1 MSLIRWQPMKEVDNL
16 RQQMNHLFDELTH
29 SDRHQNLFSMMTDVT
44 WMPTIELQKTDTDI
58 ILKAHVPG
66 VDAKDID
73 IQVTS
78 DAVLIAGEHKEEK
91 RTEDKGTLRSEF
103 QYGQFSRVVP
113 LPVDVKYEQVKSEF
127 KDGVVTLTLPIAEVN
142 RRHVVKVDLTQEKA
156 REAMTGERQHDEHL
170 QQTMQARTTSELETP
185 TSNDIKQEARATMT
199 EQRMHKEHLDETM
212 QRHAAKEVAVIG
224 KNKNNK

>member
-1 MSLIRWQPMKEVDNL
+1 MSLMRWQPMKELDHL

-29 SDRHQNLFSMMTDVT
+29 SDRHQNLFPTMTDID
-44 WMPTIELQKTDTDI
+44 WMPTIELQQTDTDI
-58 ILKAHVPG
+58 ILKAQVPG

-91 RTEDKGTLRSEF
+91 RTEDKGIFRSEF

-127 KDGVVTLTLPIAEVN
+127 KDGVVTLTLPIAEAN
-142 RRHVVKVDLTQEKA
+142 HRHVVKVNLTQEKA
-156 REAMTGERQHDEHL
+156 RQAMAAERQHDEHL
-170 QQTMQARTTSELETP
+170 QQTMQARANAELETP
-185 TSNDIKQEARATMT
+185 TSNDVQQEARETMT
-199 EQRMHKEHLDETM
+199 QQRMHNEHLNETM
-212 QRHAAKEVAVIG
+212 HSRAASEVGAAE
-224 KNKNNK
+224 KP

>member
-1 MSLIRWQPMKEVDNL
+1 MSLIRWQPMKELDHL

-29 SDRHQNLFSMMTDVT
+29 SDRHHGLFSTMTDVD

-58 ILKAHVPG
+58 ILKAQVPG
-66 VDAKDID
+66 MDTKDID

-78 DAVLIAGEHKEEK
+78 NAVLIAGEHKEEK
-91 RTEDKGTLRSEF
+91 QTEDKGIFRSEF

-142 RRHVVKVDLTQEKA
+142 HRNVVKVDLTQAKA
-156 REAMTGERQHDEHL
+156 REAMTEERQHNEHL
-170 QQTMQARTTSELETP
+170 QQTMQARTTAELETP
-185 TSNDIKQEARATMT
+185 TSNNIQQEVRATMT
-199 EQRMHKEHLDETM
+199 EQRMHNEHLDETM
-212 QRHAAKEVAVIG
+212 HNRAVTEVGATEASNI
-224 KNKNNK
+224 K

>member
-1 MSLIRWQPMKEVDNL
+1 MSLIRWQPMKELDNL

-29 SDRHQNLFSMMTDVT
+29 SERHHSLFPTMTDVD

-58 ILKAHVPG
+58 ILKAQVPG

-91 RTEDKGTLRSEF
+91 QTEDKGSFRSEF

-142 RRHVVKVDLTQEKA
+142 RRNVVKIDLTQEKA
-156 REAMTGERQHDEHL
+156 RAAMTGERQHNEHL
-170 QQTMQARTTSELETP
+170 QQTMQARTNAELNTP
-185 TSNDIKQEARATMT
+185 TSNNIEQEARATVT
-199 EQRMHKEHLDETM
+199 EQRMHNEHLDETM
-212 QRHAAKEVAVIG
+212 HNRAATEVGATETSNI
-224 KNKNNK
+224 K